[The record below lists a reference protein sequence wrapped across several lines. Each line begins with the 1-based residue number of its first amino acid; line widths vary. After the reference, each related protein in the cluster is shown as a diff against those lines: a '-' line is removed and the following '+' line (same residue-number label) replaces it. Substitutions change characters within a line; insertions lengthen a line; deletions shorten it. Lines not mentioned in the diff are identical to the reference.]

1 MKIINPIR
9 YSSVDICNGFWG
21 QRQAINATAT
31 VNSVYDRF
39 CDTGRFDAFKFDWQ
53 EGMPGKPHI
62 FWDSDVAKWIEGAAH
77 IIRKKPDATL
87 ERIIEN
93 TVDLIEKNIGDDGY
107 FNIYFTVIEPDG
119 RFTDRSLHEL
129 YCAGHLIEAAIA
141 YYEATG
147 RDRFLNLMCRYADYI
162 DRRFRIDRD
171 TAFVT
176 PGHQEIELALVKLYR
191 TTGEERYLALSKF
204 FIDERGLREEHAGKS
219 NAAFNRKYNQ
229 SHLPVREQMTAEGH
243 CVRALYLYRGMAE
256 LAIECGDVELI
267 SACRAL
273 FDDIIEH
280 KMYLTGGV
288 GSPHGEA
295 FTTTYDLPND
305 ESYSET
311 CASIA
316 MMLFADK
323 MLSFGVDSKYSDA
336 IERVL
341 YNAFLS
347 GISPDGRAFFY
358 DNPLEL
364 QPRLIGRHRSMKHS
378 RYPLAKR
385 VEVFTCSCCPP
396 NVIRFMA
403 TLGDLIYGDDGETV
417 YVHQYIGSTAKTERG
432 DGSLTVTQTTDF
444 PSNGRVRITV
454 NGGDTRLAVR
464 IPGWD
469 SSYSGKTERGYA
481 YFDLRDG
488 ESVELNFDMTPRL
501 VEVRPEVID
510 NCGKCALMRG
520 PVVYCLESADN
531 GDNISD
537 IAIDSASDI
546 AEDVHGALGVPT
558 LTVAA
563 RRRVYSSDSL
573 YRDYKAEFRAFEATF
588 IPYYSFANREEP
600 SEMQV
605 WTNIY

>member
-77 IIRKKPDATL
+77 IIRKKSDAAL
-87 ERIIEN
+87 ERIIES

-107 FNIYFTVIEPDG
+107 FNIYFTVIEPEG

-147 RDRFLNLMCRYADYI
+147 RDRFLNLMRRYADYI

-191 TTGEERYLALSKF
+191 TTGEERYLALSRF
-204 FIDERGLREEHAGKS
+204 FIDERGLREEDSGRG
-219 NAAFNRKYNQ
+219 NAAFNSKYNQ

-267 SACRAL
+267 SACKAV

-295 FTTTYDLPND
+295 FTTAYDLPND

-316 MMLFADK
+316 MILFAAR
-323 MLSFGVDSKYSDA
+323 MLSFGADSKYSDV

-341 YNAFLS
+341 YNSFLS

-378 RYPLAKR
+378 RYPLTKR

-403 TLGDLIYGDDGETV
+403 ALGDLIYGDDGETV
-417 YVHQYIGSTAKTERG
+417 YVHQYVNSTARIEREQG
-432 DGSLTVTQTTDF
+432 AIGITQETRFPEDGKIKITVT
-444 PSNGRVRITV
+444 
-454 NGGDTRLAVR
+454 GGDTRLAVR
-464 IPGWD
+464 IPEWD
-469 SSYSGKTERGYA
+469 NSYSGETERGYA
-481 YFDLRDG
+481 YFNLHDG
-488 ESVELNFDMTPRL
+488 DSVELNFDMTPRL
-501 VEVRPEVID
+501 VESRPELAF
-510 NCGKCALMRG
+510 NAGKCALMRG
-520 PVVYCLESADN
+520 PIVYCMESADN
-531 GDNISD
+531 GENIAD
-537 IAIDSASDI
+537 ISIDPTSEITEGRND
-546 AEDVHGALGVPT
+546 ELDVIT
-558 LTVAA
+558 LTLDA
-563 RRRVYSSDSL
+563 RRRASDSDKL
-573 YRDYKAEFRAFEATF
+573 YRSLTTATKQCRAIF

-605 WTNIY
+605 WTRFH